1 MFGLLYF
8 ILPGLLGSRGEGEF
22 GEYNL
27 SLTGVIVVPTSMFK
41 REVHM
46 ENVLCY
52 IHPFSFFVSK
62 KNTFVNPLKTNQ

>member
-52 IHPFSFFVSK
+52 IHPFFFFCLQEK
-62 KNTFVNPLKTNQ
+62 YFCKPIED